1 MILVA
6 LGSLTMYPGSLNG
19 SLQDQIYPPSS
30 SPYGLPHKNWG
41 IAHWQWWLS
50 IPKEIAPFPD
60 PAKWTY
66 DCFIGLGYPVA
77 MLANPIIDAE
87 TPNVTYD
94 CTIPR
99 DRAILIEGI
108 TEFCYY
114 GQGGPGGQVV
124 RTDEDLKKCV
134 VYRNDHATH
143 EILIDGKKVENIDQ
157 YRVTTDFFN
166 MTIPDGNM
174 FGFPAGT
181 YRALLDGTWLM
192 LKPLPPGNHTI
203 ETKIVQIMPP
213 GQEQDN
219 LDINVIYNL
228 HVV

>member
-1 MILVA
+1 M
-6 LGSLTMYPGSLNG
+6 
-19 SLQDQIYPPSS
+19 
-30 SPYGLPHKNWG
+30 K
-41 IAHWQWWLS
+41 
-50 IPKEIAPFPD
+50 
-60 PAKWTY
+60 
-66 DCFIGLGYPVA
+66 
-77 MLANPIIDAE
+77 
-87 TPNVTYD
+87 
-94 CTIPR
+94 R
-99 DRAILIEGI
+99 
-108 TEFCYY
+108 
-114 GQGGPGGQVV
+114 
-124 RTDEDLKKCV
+124 CV

-166 MTIPDGNM
+166 MTIADGNM
-174 FGFPAGT
+174 FGFPPGT
-181 YRALLDGTWLM
+181 YRSLLDGTWLM